1 MPALL
6 IISGLLLIVLGWLW
20 VAVAARKLPI
30 GRLLL
35 AILAAPLTLIMRGRG
50 YARTPRLLMLSGL
63 LLVLAGAALL
73 QREQPE
79 RFAQL
84 LAGEWATPT
93 NKGAGIEGEL
103 MGQPFNPERIFW
115 RGNDLIMEE
124 GPPQRIRRA
133 LTVRFDPATLQ
144 AGLRTIDRL
153 PGDTGPWPEL
163 LLQWHTGALTQ
174 PGLLRVTE
182 DYTLS
187 LDLIPLPGEAVQ
199 LGLRL
204 HLPTKPATLLNGE
217 ARLTAT
223 PDWLARL
230 QQPAAVPAPASQPE
244 LTITRPLQDVQN
256 SPQWQDV
263 SVLAVLDEPEFF
275 IGQQLRLTT
284 QAGRRYEGRLKA
296 VSDDR
301 RIVLAQNS
309 GANQVDYH
317 FRPTDVAQ
325 LQVQY
330 RSSR

>member
-35 AILAAPLTLIMRGRG
+35 AILAAPLTLILRGRG
-50 YARTPRLLMLSGL
+50 YARLPRLLMAAGLIL
-63 LLVLAGAALL
+63 LLAGGALL

-79 RFAQL
+79 RFTQL

-93 NKGAGIEGEL
+93 SRGAGIGGEL

-133 LTVRFDPATLQ
+133 LTLRFDPAMLQ
-144 AGLRTIDRL
+144 SGLRTIDRL

-163 LLQWHTGALTQ
+163 LLQWHTGALNQ

-187 LDLIPLPGEAVQ
+187 LDFIPLSSAAMQ
-199 LGLRL
+199 LRLRL

-217 ARLTAT
+217 TSMAAP

-230 QQPAAVPAPASQPE
+230 QEPAAAPAPVAQSESP
-244 LTITRPLQDVQN
+244 IARPRQEEQ
-256 SPQWQDV
+256 SRPQWQDL

-296 VSDDR
+296 ISDDR

-317 FRPTDVAQ
+317 FRPNDVAE

-330 RSSR
+330 GSSR

>member
-6 IISGLLLIVLGWLW
+6 IISGLLLIVLGWLS

-35 AILAAPLTLIMRGRG
+35 AILAAPLTLILRGRG
-50 YARTPRLLMLSGL
+50 YARMPRLVMVAGL
-63 LLVLAGAALL
+63 LLLLAGAALL

-84 LAGEWATPT
+84 LAGEWAASSRE
-93 NKGAGIEGEL
+93 GAGIEGEL

-187 LDLIPLPGEAVQ
+187 LDLMPSSDATVQ
-199 LGLRL
+199 LRLRL
-204 HLPTKPATLLNGE
+204 HLPTKPATLLSGE
-217 ARLTAT
+217 AKLAAT

-230 QQPAAVPAPASQPE
+230 QQPAASTAPASQPE
-244 LTITRPLQDVQN
+244 LPVARPLQEVQS
-256 SPQWQDV
+256 SPLWQDV
-263 SVLAVLDEPEFF
+263 SVLAVLGEPELF
-275 IGQQLRLTT
+275 IGQQLQLTT

-325 LQVQY
+325 LQVKY